1 MKEGTMTALTANI
14 ARHLAARLADLGI
27 ETSAERLQE
36 LAAGEHAT
44 HAEVDAIN
52 ELSMALFAEYINR
65 GGTNYDL
72 VSRTLS
78 DVGHSKQVAKMV
90 QLCSRLL
97 GRVD

>member
-1 MKEGTMTALTANI
+1 
-14 ARHLAARLADLGI
+14 
-27 ETSAERLQE
+27 
-36 LAAGEHAT
+36 AT

-78 DVGHSKQVAKMV
+78 DVGHSKLGLTLFGGHRVR
-90 QLCSRLL
+90 RL
-97 GRVD
+97 VPSE

>member
-1 MKEGTMTALTANI
+1 
-14 ARHLAARLADLGI
+14 
-27 ETSAERLQE
+27 
-36 LAAGEHAT
+36 T